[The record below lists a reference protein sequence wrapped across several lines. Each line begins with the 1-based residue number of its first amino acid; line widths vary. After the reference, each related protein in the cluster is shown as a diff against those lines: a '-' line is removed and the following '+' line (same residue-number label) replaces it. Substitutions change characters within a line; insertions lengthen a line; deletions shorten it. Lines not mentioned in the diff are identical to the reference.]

1 VHFTELTAG
10 PFYAYDK
17 SGRWSQYCVKNEDA
31 LWYTNMEVFD
41 NFHAIKKIADILEKD
56 EVFCMA
62 YFPYAPLNKNI
73 FDLILSQSEIVSIDT
88 VKDNKAHGGPNI
100 MLYILKYR
108 GNVQ

>member
-1 VHFTELTAG
+1 MHVAELTAG
-10 PFYAYDK
+10 PFYEYDK

-41 NFHAIKKIADILEKD
+41 NFHAIKELADILGKD

-73 FDLILSQSEIVSIDT
+73 FDLILSRSETMSIDT
-88 VKDNKAHGGPNI
+88 VKDNKPYGGGNI

-108 GNVQ
+108 GNIQ